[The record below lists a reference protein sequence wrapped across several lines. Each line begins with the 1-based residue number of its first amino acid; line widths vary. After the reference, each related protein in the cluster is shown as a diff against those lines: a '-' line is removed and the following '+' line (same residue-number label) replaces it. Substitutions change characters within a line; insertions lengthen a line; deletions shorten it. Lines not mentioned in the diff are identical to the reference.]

1 MGVATTK
8 DLKYIFDNFE
18 TIEAYG
24 EIFLNE
30 ANSINELILMLAR
43 QLDKGEISI
52 NNIMR
57 PYTSL
62 LNRRQKKVRA
72 SFLAITITRQLDQRY
87 SALEPSM
94 QMRLLA
100 FLKYGNWNVV
110 CKKLNIRSEQRMKDI
125 YEKEISSFIREI
137 YETTMINHEIIEEL
151 QLYINEA
158 RGTKVKY

>member
-1 MGVATTK
+1 MGVATKK
-8 DLKYIFDNFE
+8 DLKYIFQNFE

-87 SALEPSM
+87 SALEPSR

-100 FLKYGNWNVV
+100 FLKYDNWNIV

-125 YEKEISSFIREI
+125 YKKEFSSFIREI

-151 QLYINEA
+151 KLYINEA